1 MRPQQGREAQLKQQ
15 LLSTRKAIL
24 AEIRRSMGQTLDE
37 DVRLVFEIMQD
48 NADKSVGEL
57 NRYIDAAVLGN
68 KSDVLDAIDSALL
81 KLAEGTYGTCEECGG
96 AIPLGRLQAI
106 PFATRCVAC
115 QGGLDQQREGKNDWE
130 EHTDVFKDSSHTSGD
145 EG

>member
-1 MRPQQGREAQLKQQ
+1 MRPQQGREAQFKQQ

-57 NRYIDAAVLGN
+57 NKYIDAAVLGN
-68 KSDVLDAIDSALL
+68 KSDVLDAIDGALL
-81 KLAEGTYGTCEECGG
+81 KLAEGTYGICEECGG

-115 QGGLDQQREGKNDWE
+115 QGSLDQQKEGKNDWE
-130 EHTDVFKDSSHTSGD
+130 EHTDVFKDSSHTPGD